1 LGESLQPSDS
11 DIRSSTNAAKR
22 YIFEGEPVLPASWQT
37 AFNVIGSPGQF
48 VGGFLC
54 SWLSDRFGR
63 KSALLAG
70 VIFCSG
76 GIFGQIFANTRPA
89 FLVSKLVLGFG
100 LGFYLT
106 LGPLMTSEI
115 SPVVMR
121 GITTAGVNLGIAVG
135 QLLSNSV
142 IAAFGERDDHWAYRG
157 PFAIQFFFVL
167 FLLLGYPFVP
177 ESPLYLV
184 KKDRSADALRSL
196 QQLWGENIDVSSKLA
211 ALKATVAEE
220 EASGK
225 KISFLDCF
233 RGTNCQRTMIS
244 CGVFVCQHAVGIIF
258 VLGFSGYF
266 FQLAGLDVSKSFNL
280 GVGVTACGVAGNLVS
295 WFFINTAGRR
305 KIFVLG
311 MATLTTMLFLIGI
324 LDVIP
329 TGVAKWV
336 QAAVTVVW
344 AFVYFLTIGA
354 MAFAILG
361 ETSSSSLR
369 APTVAFA
376 TATQAVMGKPSS
388 QVI

>member
-1 LGESLQPSDS
+1 M
-11 DIRSSTNAAKR
+11 
-22 YIFEGEPVLPASWQT
+22 
-37 AFNVIGSPGQF
+37 
-48 VGGFLC
+48 
-54 SWLSDRFGR
+54 
-63 KSALLAG
+63 LAG
-70 VIFCSG
+70 VFLCCG
-76 GIFGQIFANTRPA
+76 GIFGQIFADTRPA

-121 GITTAGVNLGIAVG
+121 GITTAGVNLGIAIG

-142 IAAFGERDDHWAYRG
+142 IAAFGSRDDRWSYRG
-157 PFAIQFFFVL
+157 PFAIQFFFAL
-167 FLLLGYPFVP
+167 FLLCGYPFVP
-177 ESPLYLV
+177 ESPSYLV
-184 KKDRSADALRSL
+184 KKGRLEDATRSL
-196 QQLWGENIDVSSKLA
+196 QRLWGKGVDVSLKLA
-211 ALKATVAEE
+211 AIEATVAEE
-220 EASGK
+220 QASGRV
-225 KISFLDCF
+225 SFLGCF
-233 RGTNCQRTMIS
+233 RGTNRQRTMIS

-266 FQLAGLDVSKSFNL
+266 FQLAGLDVSKSFDL

-305 KIFVLG
+305 KIFVYG
-311 MATLTTMLFLIGI
+311 MATLTAMLLLIGI

-329 TGVAKWV
+329 TGAAKWV
-336 QAAVTVVW
+336 QAAVTVIW

-369 APTVAFA
+369 APTVALA
-376 TATQAVMGKPSS
+376 TATQAVMGMFS
-388 QVI
+388 